1 LGGGLIE
8 IKSGASAGLIS
19 FSGGATLQLD
29 DSAHFTG
36 KISGFAVPDQL
47 DLRDISFGAGTTIN
61 FAEFEDNTQG
71 TLTVS
76 DGAHVA
82 QIVMAGQYATGQ
94 FNGARDGHGGTVMTD
109 PPLTASATD
118 LAGNSGAV
126 AANGS
131 SGFSVASVS
140 SADLMLTAQPIPE
153 PFDFG
158 GWMFGKDE
166 ITGFDP
172 TQDAIRL
179 SSGLVGSFAS
189 VRADMSAV
197 GGATV
202 NTFDAS
208 HSLTLGG
215 VAPASL
221 GAANPRFT

>member
-1 LGGGLIE
+1 
-8 IKSGASAGLIS
+8 
-19 FSGGATLQLD
+19 
-29 DSAHFTG
+29 
-36 KISGFAVPDQL
+36 V
-47 DLRDISFGAGTTIN
+47 
-61 FAEFEDNTQG
+61 
-71 TLTVS
+71 
-76 DGAHVA
+76 
-82 QIVMAGQYATGQ
+82 TGQ
-94 FNGARDGHGGTVMTD
+94 FNGASDGHGGTVMTD
-109 PPLTASATD
+109 PPLTARDTD

-126 AANGS
+126 AANGP

-140 SADLMLTAQPIPE
+140 SGDLMLTAQPIPE
-153 PFDFG
+153 TFDFG

-189 VRADMSAV
+189 VEADMSAV

-202 NTFDAS
+202 ITFDAS